1 MTTEL
6 LKTVVEIAVQMIQ
19 AEAEIHRVEDS
30 ICRIGAAYGAKRT
43 DIFATT
49 SNLIVSVEDTG
60 GEVYTQT
67 RRILSTGTDIER
79 LDRLNALARHITA
92 TCPDAES
99 IRRQLTV
106 IASRNNRYPAW
117 IYILACGIC
126 AAAFC
131 VFFGSRAPWEI
142 LVALLVGCLTGL
154 LIKLTEK
161 FTVNRILA
169 RFFCSFAGSLL
180 AIAALRIGLVR
191 TIDTIIIGNIMSLIP
206 GVGLTQSIR
215 DLFIGDTF
223 TAILRLIEAVLLALA
238 IACGYV
244 AAVLLMGGVA
254 V

>member
-1 MTTEL
+1 MTAEL
-6 LKTVVEIAVQMIQ
+6 LKTVVEIGVQMIQ
-19 AEAEIHRVEDS
+19 AGAEIHRVEDS
-30 ICRIGAAYGAKRT
+30 ICRIGAAYGAQRT

-49 SNLIVSVEDTG
+49 SNLIVSMEDAD

-79 LDRLNALARHITA
+79 LDRLNALARNITA
-92 TCPDAES
+92 ACPDAES
-99 IRRQLTV
+99 IRRQLTA
-106 IASRNNRYPAW
+106 IASRDNRYPAW
-117 IYILACGIC
+117 IYTLACGFS

-131 VFFGSRAPWEI
+131 VFFGSRSPWEI
-142 LVALLVGCLTGL
+142 LVALLVGCLTGG
-154 LIKLTEK
+154 LIKTTEK
-161 FTVNRILA
+161 FAVNRILA
-169 RFFCSFAGSLL
+169 RFLCSFIGSLL
-180 AIAALRIGLVR
+180 AAATLRIGLVE
-191 TIDTIIIGNIMSLIP
+191 TVDYIIIGNIMALIP

-223 TAILRLIEAVLLALA
+223 TAILRLIEAVLLAIA